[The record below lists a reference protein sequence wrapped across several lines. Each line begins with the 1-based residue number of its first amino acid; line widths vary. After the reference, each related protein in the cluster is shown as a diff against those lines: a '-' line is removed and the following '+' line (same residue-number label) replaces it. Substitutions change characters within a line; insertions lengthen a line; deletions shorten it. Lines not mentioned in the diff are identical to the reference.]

1 MMKSSIVNIGLKVKS
16 LRESSGFTQANIAKY
31 LKVDQSLISKF
42 EGGERAISVD
52 MLEKLTTLFGC
63 SISDFNENTDNFKP
77 LYFALRA
84 SQICEDDLETIYAIN
99 RIALNSTFMT
109 KLLESEAR

>member
-1 MMKSSIVNIGLKVKS
+1 MKSSIVNIGLKVKY
-16 LRESSGFTQANIAKY
+16 LRESSGFTQANIANY

-42 EGGERAISVD
+42 EGGERTISAD

-63 SISDFNENTDNFKP
+63 SMSDFNETTDKYKP
-77 LYFALRA
+77 LHFALRA
-84 SQICEDDLETIYAIN
+84 SQIGEEDLETICAIN